1 MALLRG
7 ANRPLLTKLIMQEV
21 ENEMRKGLRD
31 KVDIDYTSERVIQC
45 AGDLAQLEYDDVV
58 RSIGCG
64 NTDKL
69 TTFGENDQTMKP
81 PQKPS
86 LVRDEEP
93 QQPPII
99 EEGTSFHFREFC
111 RFRSHHQQNC
121 NNVRIQLQKYR

>member
-1 MALLRG
+1 
-7 ANRPLLTKLIMQEV
+7 MQEV

-99 EEGTSFHFREFC
+99 KEGTSFHFREFC
-111 RFRSHHQQNC
+111 RFRSHHQQSC
-121 NNVRIQLQKYR
+121 NNVRIQLQICI